1 MTQPT
6 RRDVIVIG
14 SGQAGVPLAVRLAAA
29 GKTVVIAERAT
40 LGGTCVNYGCTP
52 TKTMIASARAAHVAR
67 TCSRLGV
74 DVTDVRVDLAAVVAR
89 KDDVVKRWRE
99 SVERRLRDA
108 GERLRVVHGPAR
120 FVGPHEV
127 DISGE
132 RFVADTMV
140 IDVGARPAVPALP
153 GLGTVPWL
161 DNRRAMD
168 LRHVPEHLVVVGGG
182 YVGCELAQM
191 FRRFGSEV
199 TVLQRGA
206 RLLTRA
212 EPEAADELARVFLAE
227 GIHVKLGA
235 TVESVASAGGGI
247 LVRVSGGEELRGSH
261 LLVAV
266 GRKPNTDDLGCE
278 AAGLR
283 LNARGYIETDDAYR
297 TSVPGIYAV
306 GDCDGGPQFT
316 HTSWDDHR
324 ILFDLLL
331 GRTRKGAP
339 HGRSGRVIPAVV
351 FTDPQVAAVG
361 MTEAE
366 ARARGVAH
374 EIATM
379 PFGWIARALETD
391 ETAGVLKVLVDPAN
405 EHVLGAT
412 IVGAE
417 AGELIHIFAVLMQA
431 RAPARAIVDV
441 EIAHPTFAEGVQSL
455 LMKLKRYAL
464 S

>member
-6 RRDVIVIG
+6 RSDVIVIG
-14 SGQAGVPLAVRLAAA
+14 TGQAGVPLAVRLAAA
-29 GKTVVIAERAT
+29 GKTVVIAERASF
-40 LGGTCVNYGCTP
+40 GGTCVNYGCTP

-74 DVTDVRVDLAAVVAR
+74 RVTDVRVDLAAVVAR

-99 SVERRLRDA
+99 NVERRLRDA
-108 GERLRVVHGPAR
+108 GERVRVVHGHAR

-127 DISGE
+127 DIAGE
-132 RFVADTMV
+132 RFASDTIV
-140 IDVGARPAVPALP
+140 TDVGARPAVPALP
-153 GLGTVPWL
+153 GLETVPWL
-161 DNRRAMD
+161 DNRRAMH
-168 LRHVPEHLVVVGGG
+168 LRNVPEHLVVVGGG

-235 TVESVASAGGGI
+235 TVQSVASAGGGI
-247 LVRVSGGEELRGSH
+247 TVHASGGAELRGSY

-266 GRKPNTDDLGCE
+266 GRKANTDDLGCE
-278 AAGLR
+278 AAGLK
-283 LNARGYIETDDAYR
+283 LNASGYIETDDAYR

-306 GDCDGGPQFT
+306 GDGDGGPQFT

-331 GRTRKGAP
+331 GRTRTGAP

-351 FTDPQVAAVG
+351 FTDPQVAAIG

-366 ARARGVAH
+366 ARAQGVAY

-379 PFGWIARALETD
+379 PFSWIARAIETD
-391 ETAGVLKVLVDPAN
+391 ETAGVLKVLVDP
-405 EHVLGAT
+405 ETERVLGAT

-417 AGELIHIFAVLMQA
+417 AGELIHIFAALMQA
-431 RAPARAIVDV
+431 RAPARGRVDV